1 MTDQRP
7 NNIPRGPKLI
17 SWLIV
22 FAVMVALFTTVWQ
35 SPNRP
40 VTSDISYSRFKTFVA
55 EGQVRSV
62 QFQDVA
68 IVALLVEPTVNAQGN
83 NATQIRAQLP
93 PVEDPAL
100 LTLLE
105 EHNVD
110 IHSKPAK
117 KGLTDILLSL
127 APVLLIIG
135 FWYVIWRR
143 MSGGMPGG
151 LGGGGGRDIN
161 SFLRGRTHEVEQ
173 QSIPKVTFGDFAG
186 QENAKREL
194 AEILEFLRTPERYA
208 RVGAAVPHGI
218 LLEGAPGTGK
228 TLLARALAG
237 EAQVAF
243 FHLSASEF
251 IEVFVGVGASR
262 VRKLFDDAKKAAPA
276 IIFIDELDSI
286 GRVRGAG
293 FGGGHDEREQTLN
306 QILAEMDGF
315 EGHEAVVVLAAT
327 NRPDVLD
334 PALLRPGRFDRHITL
349 ELPDVAD
356 RIAILKVHCRNVP
369 LADDVDLETIAM
381 GVPGFSGADLKN
393 LVNEAAMAAAR
404 DNVGEVTARHFDEM
418 RDRIM
423 MGTTRTM
430 AIHEDE
436 RHRLAIHEAGHTA
449 VAYYLPDT
457 DPIHKVTIIPRG
469 RSLGSTYQLP
479 ELERHTLPETYLRAR
494 LAVTLAGRTSEQ
506 CFLKSL
512 SSGADEDIRVATQ
525 IARAMVGRWGMSE
538 EVGPVDVR
546 DSDEQPFLG
555 REIALPRHFSEATA
569 KSADEAVRRIL
580 LDAEELARTTIDDH
594 RTQIERLIRELE
606 TRETLDRAEVA
617 ACLGPKMVKS
627 APNTRPADQSGV
639 PDELS

>member
-1 MTDQRP
+1 
-7 NNIPRGPKLI
+7 
-17 SWLIV
+17 
-22 FAVMVALFTTVWQ
+22 MVLFTTIWQ
-35 SPNRP
+35 SSQRP
-40 VTSDISYSRFKTFVA
+40 VTSEVSYSRFKTFVA

-62 QFQDVA
+62 QFQDIA
-68 IVALLVEPTVNAQGN
+68 LVALLIEPLTRVQGIE
-83 NATQIRAQLP
+83 AERIRVQLP

-100 LTLLE
+100 FALLE

-110 IHSKPAK
+110 IRSKPAQ
-117 KGLTDILLSL
+117 KGLMDILLSL

-135 FWYVIWRR
+135 FWFVIWRR

-151 LGGGGGRDIN
+151 LGGGGRDIN
-161 SFLRGRTHEVEQ
+161 SFLRGRTHEVEEK
-173 QSIPKVTFGDFAG
+173 SVPNVTFGDFAG

-356 RIAILKVHCRNVP
+356 REAILKVHCRNVP
-369 LADDVDLETIAM
+369 LAGDVDLETIAM

-423 MGTTRTM
+423 MGTLRTM
-430 AIHEDE
+430 AIHEEE

-506 CFLKSL
+506 CFLESL

-580 LDAEELARTTIDDH
+580 LDAEELARATIADH
-594 RTQIERLIRELE
+594 RSQVERLIRELE
-606 TRETLDRAEVA
+606 TKETLDRSEVA

-627 APNTRPADQSGV
+627 AQNTRPADRSDK
-639 PDELS
+639 PDEMP

>member
-1 MTDQRP
+1 MTDQNP
-7 NNIPRGPKLI
+7 QTTPRGPRLI
-17 SWLIV
+17 SWLFV
-22 FAVMVALFTTVWQ
+22 FALSMVLFTTVWQ
-35 SPNRP
+35 ASQRP
-40 VTSDISYSRFKTFVA
+40 VTAEVSYSRFKTFVA

-62 QFQDVA
+62 QFQDIALVA
-68 IVALLVEPTVNAQGN
+68 QLIEPQTNVQGIQ
-83 NATQIRAQLP
+83 AARIRVQLP

-100 LTLLE
+100 IPLLE
-105 EHNVD
+105 AQDVD
-110 IHSKPAK
+110 IQSKPAK
-117 KGLTDILLSL
+117 TGLMDILLSL

-135 FWYVIWRR
+135 FWFVIWRR

-151 LGGGGGRDIN
+151 LGGGRDIN
-161 SFLRGRTHEVEQ
+161 SFLRGRPHEVEQ
-173 QSIPKVTFGDFAG
+173 QSVPNVTFGDFAG

-208 RVGAAVPHGI
+208 RVGASVPHGI

-356 RIAILKVHCRNVP
+356 REAILKVHCRNVP
-369 LADDVDLETIAM
+369 LARDVDLETIAM

-404 DNVGEVTARHFDEM
+404 ENVGEVTARHFDEM

-423 MGTTRTM
+423 MGTLRTM

-479 ELERHTLPETYLRAR
+479 ELERHTLPEAYLQAR

-506 CFLKSL
+506 CFLESL

-546 DSDEQPFLG
+546 DSDEHPFLG
-555 REIALPRHFSEATA
+555 REIAMPRHFSEATA

-580 LDAEELARTTIDDH
+580 LEAEELARSTIEAH
-594 RTQIERLIRELE
+594 RPHIERLIRELE
-606 TRETLDRAEVA
+606 TKETLDRSEVA

-627 APNTRPADQSGV
+627 AQPPRPPGSSEM
-639 PDELS
+639 PEEMS

>member
-1 MTDQRP
+1 MTNQPP
-7 NNIPRGPKLI
+7 NAVTPGPRLLLWI
-17 SWLIV
+17 IV
-22 FAVMVALFTTVWQ
+22 FAVGMALFSVFSQ
-35 SPNRP
+35 SLRQT
-40 VTSDISYSRFKTFVA
+40 VTSDVSYTQFKTFVA
-55 EGQVRSV
+55 DGRVRSV
-62 QFQDVA
+62 LFQEVEILGILSDPLVA
-68 IVALLVEPTVNAQGN
+68 ELGQNAER
-83 NATQIRAQLP
+83 IRAQLP

-100 LTLLE
+100 FALLE
-105 EHNVD
+105 DNNVD
-110 IHSKPAK
+110 VRAKPNK
-117 KGLTDILLSL
+117 KGIADILLSL

-135 FWYVIWRR
+135 FWFVIWRR

-151 LGGGGGRDIN
+151 LGGGGRDVN
-161 SFLRGRTHEVEQ
+161 AFLRGRSHEVEER
-173 QSIPKVTFGDFAG
+173 SAPNVTFDDFAG
-186 QENAKREL
+186 QENAKQEL

-208 RVGAAVPHGI
+208 RVGATVPHGI
-218 LLEGAPGTGK
+218 LLQGAPGTGK

-237 EAQVAF
+237 EAQVPF

-262 VRKLFDDAKKAAPA
+262 VRKLFEDAKKAAPA

-315 EGHEAVVVLAAT
+315 EGHEAVVVIAAT

-349 ELPDVAD
+349 ELPDVDA
-356 RIAILKVHCRNVP
+356 RVAIFKVHSRNVP
-369 LADDVDLETIAM
+369 LARDVDLETIAR
-381 GVPGFSGADLKN
+381 GVPGFSGADIKN

-404 DNVGEVTARHFDEM
+404 ENVGEVTARHFDEM

-423 MGTTRTM
+423 MGTLRTM
-430 AIHEDE
+430 VIHKNE

-479 ELERHTLPETYLRAR
+479 ELERHTLPEQYLRSR
-494 LAVTLAGRTSEQ
+494 LAVTLAGRASEQ
-506 CFLKSL
+506 LFLESL
-512 SSGADEDIRVATQ
+512 SSGADEDIRSATLV
-525 IARAMVGRWGMSE
+525 ARAMVGRWGMSE

-546 DSDEQPFLG
+546 ESDEHPFLG

-569 KSADEAVRRIL
+569 TSADVAVRRIL
-580 LDAEELARTTIDDH
+580 LEAEELARLTIEDH
-594 RTQIERLIRELE
+594 RTQIERLVGELE
-606 TRETLDRAEVA
+606 AKETLDRAQVA
-617 ACLGPKMVKS
+617 ACLGPKVVETAKDTLRS
-627 APNTRPADQSGV
+627 DQSDLS
-639 PDELS
+639 DEAS